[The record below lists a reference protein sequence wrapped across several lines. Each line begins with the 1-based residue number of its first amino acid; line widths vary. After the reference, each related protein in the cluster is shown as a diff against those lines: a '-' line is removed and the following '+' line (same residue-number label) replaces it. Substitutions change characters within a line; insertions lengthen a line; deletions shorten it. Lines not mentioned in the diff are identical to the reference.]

1 MISAAGGAVFLIA
14 DAVANARRPV
24 EAPREATAKKSFL
37 PFDAK
42 IKVTRLGALGADL
55 PRQFDIDRYFLDGR
69 RDVVVMKIADEAV
82 RPDPRTSQ
90 PDLRSARTTPAL
102 TSRSFIEDAAV
113 RQSDV
118 DGDPRRERTVAA
130 DIGLGVEN
138 RDDGRA
144 IVEMGVEVPPFI
156 AATLRADPLTVLKLR
171 HLDGGDAKSLVIS
184 AGRSAS
190 RRWPLSLRCMGILSC
205 DDRSVRS
212 AAAPNFWLTAVDV
225 GEAAPILVLPPAS
238 DRGFELCAY
247 RLRA

>member
-1 MISAAGGAVFLIA
+1 M
-14 DAVANARRPV
+14 
-24 EAPREATAKKSFL
+24 E
-37 PFDAK
+37 
-42 IKVTRLGALGADL
+42 
-55 PRQFDIDRYFLDGR
+55 
-69 RDVVVMKIADEAV
+69 IADEAV
-82 RPDPRTSQ
+82 RSDPDVATG
-90 PDLRSARTTPAL
+90 LRSAEQLRL
-102 TSRSFIEDAAV
+102 GVEKLIEDAAV

-138 RDDGRA
+138 HDDGRA

-171 HLDGGDAKSLVIS
+171 HLDGGDAKSLVIRGTIRQPKVAALAAMHGDSLVRRSKRQVGGS
-184 AGRSAS
+184 AE
-190 RRWPLSLRCMGILSC
+190 
-205 DDRSVRS
+205 
-212 AAAPNFWLTAVDV
+212 FWLTAVDV